1 MVSRTR
7 RTGRL
12 GRARSA
18 ATVRIAFGV
27 AAACVFAFGAA
38 LGILH
43 AKPAA
48 AAAKHAS
55 AISWTTEGFNAMR
68 TDYNGR
74 ESTIGPANA
83 HHIHKLWSA
92 DLGAVMIAQPVEA
105 AGVSVDGSLR
115 SIVYEGTEHG
125 EFYAIRAS
133 TGQVIWEKDLGSQ
146 ATNCFDMPDGVF
158 GVGGAGAISF
168 TSKHAGVIYV
178 AGGDGAVH
186 ALDLATGA
194 EEPGW
199 PVQNVFDPVEE
210 SVYGGLNLFDN
221 RLYVPIAS
229 HCSYPPYHGGL
240 AEIGVTRHAILHR
253 FYPAGPPSG
262 GISGGSVWGP
272 GGVSVDP
279 SSRDVIAATG
289 NALGRPY
296 NYRYSESVVELS
308 PSLGVRSAVKP
319 KLGSYA
325 DEDFGSTPVLFRPA
339 GCPVTLAAAEN
350 KTGALFVYS
359 VGDKLGARDSQR
371 LQMGAYPRAGFKGDP
386 AWDPVTNML
395 YVANTS
401 NSTSGPF
408 KHGLVALKAKSNCRL
423 SLAWQRTIGLQK
435 AIGLPPPSI
444 ANGVVYYGDGADN
457 TEDAF
462 EAATGRELWQ
472 SSTITGSV
480 YAPATVV
487 NGRVFVPSWNGKL
500 YAFGVAKS

>member
-55 AISWTTEGFNAMR
+55 PISWTTEGFNAMR

-158 GVGGAGAISF
+158 GVGGAGAIAF

-178 AGGDGAVH
+178 SRG
-186 ALDLATGA
+186 
-194 EEPGW
+194 
-199 PVQNVFDPVEE
+199 
-210 SVYGGLNLFDN
+210 
-221 RLYVPIAS
+221 R
-229 HCSYPPYHGGL
+229 
-240 AEIGVTRHAILHR
+240 RR
-253 FYPAGPPSG
+253 
-262 GISGGSVWGP
+262 GSRARPRDW
-272 GGVSVDP
+272 
-279 SSRDVIAATG
+279 SR
-289 NALGRPY
+289 
-296 NYRYSESVVELS
+296 
-308 PSLGVRSAVKP
+308 
-319 KLGSYA
+319 
-325 DEDFGSTPVLFRPA
+325 
-339 GCPVTLAAAEN
+339 
-350 KTGALFVYS
+350 
-359 VGDKLGARDSQR
+359 GARLARAER
-371 LQMGAYPRAGFKGDP
+371 LRSCRGKRLRRPQ
-386 AWDPVTNML
+386 PV
-395 YVANTS
+395 
-401 NSTSGPF
+401 
-408 KHGLVALKAKSNCRL
+408 R
-423 SLAWQRTIGLQK
+423 
-435 AIGLPPPSI
+435 
-444 ANGVVYYGDGADN
+444 
-457 TEDAF
+457 
-462 EAATGRELWQ
+462 
-472 SSTITGSV
+472 
-480 YAPATVV
+480 
-487 NGRVFVPSWNGKL
+487 
-500 YAFGVAKS
+500 